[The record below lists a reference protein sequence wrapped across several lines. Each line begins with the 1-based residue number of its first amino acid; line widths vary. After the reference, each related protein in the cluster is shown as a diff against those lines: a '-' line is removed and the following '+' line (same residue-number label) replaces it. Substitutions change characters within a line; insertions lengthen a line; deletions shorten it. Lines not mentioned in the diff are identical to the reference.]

1 MKMIRSLDRLTRPK
15 TIAVFGGRE
24 AGRVVEQ
31 CRKMLYDGE
40 IWPVHPT
47 KDEVHGYRCYRSVAD
62 LPGSPDASFI
72 GVNRQLTIEVIRQLA
87 ARGAG
92 GAVCYA
98 SGFREAA
105 SELADGNDLQAA
117 LIEAAGDMPILGPNC
132 YGFIN
137 MLDGALMWPDQ
148 HGMLRT
154 NAGVA
159 VLTQSSNIACN
170 ISMQQRGL
178 PLAYLMTAGNQ
189 AQTGLADLACT
200 IIQDPRVTA
209 VGLHVEGFDSLEALE
224 RLAGLSRQLRKPVAM
239 LKVGRS
245 EAAQLATVSHTA
257 SLAGNDKV
265 SSAVLARL
273 GIARVK
279 TLPELLETLKL
290 LHLCG
295 PLPSNE
301 ISSMSC
307 SGGEA
312 SLMAD
317 AGLGRNLSYRGLKQS
332 QLQPLRETLGQMVT
346 LANPL
351 DYHTFVW
358 GDCDK
363 QTAAFTAMMQGDYA
377 LNLVVLDFPRQD
389 RCDASDWQTT
399 VDAVVAAHRFTG
411 ANTGIVTSMAEN
423 LPEAVAI
430 DLVKNGVVPFY
441 GIEEGLAA
449 AEAAAFIGCAWA
461 RSSPEPMAKSVVA
474 ASMRIMAD
482 VTTLNEDEAKRELS
496 AYGLP
501 VPESLVTT
509 SPEAAG
515 LAAEELGFPVALKG
529 RGVAHKTEAG
539 AVQLNLRSREEVVA
553 AAHAMADAANG
564 YLIEKMV
571 TKPVA
576 EIIVGALRDPVAGLL
591 LTVGAGGVL
600 VELLEDS
607 ALITLPASAES
618 ISEAISRLKIR
629 TLMDG
634 YRGGPKG
641 DIAALEQA
649 VASVAAYLVA
659 NADIIEE
666 LDINPVMV
674 LPEGEGVV
682 AVDAL
687 LRLRRLATG
696 SIGEDHFAK
705 PGFRSCHTFVA
716 RE

>member
-1 MKMIRSLDRLTRPK
+1 MIRSLDRLTRPK
-15 TIAVFGGRE
+15 TIAVFGGKE

-31 CRKMLYDGE
+31 CRKMGYEGE

-47 KDEVHGYRCYRSVAD
+47 KADVYGYPCFRSVAD
-62 LPGSPDASFI
+62 LPGSPDASFV
-72 GVNRQLTIEVIRQLA
+72 GVNRQLTIEIIRELA

-98 SGFREAA
+98 SGFREAV
-105 SELADGNDLQAA
+105 SELADGDELQAA
-117 LIEAAGDMPILGPNC
+117 LVEAAGDMPILGPNC

-148 HGMLRT
+148 HGMMRT
-154 NAGVA
+154 TSGVA

-200 IIQDPRVTA
+200 VIQDPRVTA

-224 RLAGLSRQLRKPVAM
+224 RLADLSRKLKKPVAM
-239 LKVGRS
+239 LKVGKS

-265 SSAVLARL
+265 SSALLSRL
-273 GIARVK
+273 GIARVE

-295 PLPSNE
+295 PLKSNE

-317 AGLGRNLSYRGLKQS
+317 AGVRRNISYRALRDDQLK
-332 QLQPLRETLGQMVT
+332 PLRETLGQMVT

-358 GDCDK
+358 GNGEK
-363 QTAAFTAMMQGDYA
+363 QKTAFSAMMQGGYA
-377 LNLVVLDFPRQD
+377 LNLIVLDFPRRD
-389 RCDASDWQTT
+389 RCDAADWQTT
-399 VDAVVAAHRFTG
+399 VDAIVAAHRETG
-411 ANTGIVTSMAEN
+411 ANAGVVTSMAEN
-423 LPEAVAI
+423 LPEEVASALMR
-430 DLVKNGVVPFY
+430 DGVVPFY
-441 GIEEGLAA
+441 GIEEALAA
-449 AEAAAFIGCAWA
+449 AEAAAFIGAAW
-461 RSSPEPMAKSVVA
+461 RQPVA
-474 ASMRIMAD
+474 DPLLKTPAGAGEAI
-482 VTTLNEDEAKRELS
+482 TLNEDEAKRELA

-501 VPESLVTT
+501 VPAGLVET
-509 SPEAAG
+509 SPEAAAD
-515 LAAEELGFPVALKG
+515 AAETLGFPVALKG

-539 AVQLNLRSREEVVA
+539 AVKLNLKNRDEVIA
-553 AAHAMADAANG
+553 AAQAMAGVANG
-564 YLIEKMV
+564 YLVEKMAGR
-571 TKPVA
+571 PVA
-576 EIIVGALRDPVAGLL
+576 EIIIGALRDPVAGLV
-591 LTVGAGGVL
+591 LTVGAGGIL

-607 ALITLPASAES
+607 ALITLPASAE
-618 ISEAISRLKIR
+618 AISKAIAGLKIKK
-629 TLMDG
+629 LLDG

-641 DIAALEQA
+641 DIVALEQA
-649 VASVAAYLVA
+649 IASVAAYLTA
-659 NADIIEE
+659 NAADIDE

-674 LPEGEGVV
+674 LAEGEGVV

-687 LRLRRLATG
+687 IRR
-696 SIGEDHFAK
+696 
-705 PGFRSCHTFVA
+705 RV
-716 RE
+716 